1 MSKGKTKTE
10 ATATLPDWQKD
21 AYQDYLARAQE
32 AADMPFQGYTGDR
45 FAGLSPEEMQMGA
58 GIQGLFGSAFGG
70 FDPTRQ
76 LQQLAGQQAPQMGDV
91 QSLLDVDIGAYQSPY
106 QQQVI
111 DLTEQDFARR
121 RDLQQQQAQDV
132 AMRSGAFGGSR
143 GTIYEQEALRPLQ
156 EQEARTVAGLRQ
168 SGFEQAQRA
177 AESDIARQQ
186 QMAMLAPEL
195 ELRSRQQQA
204 GLLGGLLGGQTQA
217 LGLLGGY
224 GGLARGLEQQG
235 RDFDFSEF
243 MREQQYPAYQLGL
256 FGQGIQGMPALI
268 GRNTVEEKF
277 GSPLGAL
284 GDATKLAGALASGG
298 YFNPAAPAAPSDERL
313 KENIKK
319 IGKSKNGHNLYTWDW
334 NDRAKE
340 LGVNSPT
347 TGVIAQEIIKYM
359 PEAVTKHA
367 DGYYMVNYGAL

>member
-45 FAGLSPEEMQMGA
+45 FAGLSPEELQMGA

-70 FDPTRQ
+70 FDPTGQ
-76 LQQLAGQQAPQMGDV
+76 LQQLAGQQAPQLGDV

-195 ELRSRQQQA
+195 ELRGRQQQA
-204 GLLGGLLGGQTQA
+204 SLLSGLLGGQTQA

-243 MREQQYPAYQLGL
+243 GRELQYPAYQLGL
-256 FGQGIQGMPALI
+256 LGQGLGMMPKLM
-268 GRNTVEEKF
+268 GKSGTTEEF
-277 GSPLGAL
+277 ASPLSVGGDLL
-284 GDATKLAGALASGG
+284 GLAAGLATGGVFGPLAGGAGGAAGIAPQINMPSSLPGSG
-298 YFNPAAPAAPSDERL
+298 
-313 KENIKK
+313 
-319 IGKSKNGHNLYTWDW
+319 
-334 NDRAKE
+334 
-340 LGVNSPT
+340 
-347 TGVIAQEIIKYM
+347 TGLPGI
-359 PEAVTKHA
+359 
-367 DGYYMVNYGAL
+367 

>member
-1 MSKGKTKTE
+1 MSKGKTTTTQE
-10 ATATLPDWQKD
+10 ATLPDWQKQ

-32 AADMPFQGYTGDR
+32 AADIPFQGYTGDR
-45 FAGLSPEEMQMGA
+45 IAGLSPEEMQMGA
-58 GIQGLFGSAFGG
+58 GIQGLYGSAFGG
-70 FDPTRQ
+70 FDPTGQ

-168 SGFEQAQRA
+168 SGFESAQRA

-195 ELRSRQQQA
+195 ELRGRQQQA
-204 GLLGGLLGGQTQA
+204 GLLSGLLGGQQQA

-256 FGQGIQGMPALI
+256 LGQGLGMMPQLM
-268 GRNTVEEKF
+268 GKTGTESFK
-277 GSPLGAL
+277 
-284 GDATKLAGALASGG
+284 TASL
-298 YFNPAAPAAPSDERL
+298 E
-313 KENIKK
+313 
-319 IGKSKNGHNLYTWDW
+319 
-334 NDRAKE
+334 E
-340 LGVNSPT
+340 LGNFL
-347 TGVIAQEIIKYM
+347 
-359 PEAVTKHA
+359 
-367 DGYYMVNYGAL
+367 YGAGGSGAFG

>member
-1 MSKGKTKTE
+1 MSKGKTTTTQE
-10 ATATLPDWQKD
+10 ATLPDWQKQ

-32 AADMPFQGYTGDR
+32 AADIPFQGYTGDR
-45 FAGLSPEEMQMGA
+45 IAGLSPEEMQMGA
-58 GIQGLFGSAFGG
+58 GIQGMYGSAFGG

-243 MREQQYPAYQLGL
+243 MRQQQYPAYQLGL
-256 FGQGIQGMPALI
+256 FGQGVQGMQPLVGQTTTSESTAGPMGVLGGI
-268 GRNTVEEKF
+268 AGL
-277 GSPLGAL
+277 GSSLAL
-284 GDATKLAGALASGG
+284 GGINPFSGLKGLFGGGGAQTFAGGSVVPPMQNFN
-298 YFNPAAPAAPSDERL
+298 FNPGGMVGSGYQSGQVNLPPSL
-313 KENIKK
+313 F
-319 IGKSKNGHNLYTWDW
+319 GT
-334 NDRAKE
+334 
-340 LGVNSPT
+340 
-347 TGVIAQEIIKYM
+347 
-359 PEAVTKHA
+359 
-367 DGYYMVNYGAL
+367 

>member
-1 MSKGKTKTE
+1 MSKGKSRTQQQT
-10 ATATLPDWQKD
+10 TMPDWQMDLFKD
-21 AYQDYLARAQE
+21 YYGRAKE

-45 FAGLSPEEMQMGA
+45 FAGMSPEEQQMGA
-58 GIQGLFGSAFGG
+58 SIQSLFGSAFGG
-70 FDPTRQ
+70 FDPTAQ
-76 LQQLAGQQAPQMGDV
+76 LQQLAGQQAPQLGDV

-156 EQEARTVAGLRQ
+156 EQEARTVADIRDRGY
-168 SGFEQAQRA
+168 GQALGA
-177 AESDIARQQ
+177 MESDLARQQ

-195 ELRSRQQQA
+195 ELRGRQQQA
-204 GLLGGLLGGQTQA
+204 GLLGGLLGGQQQA

-243 MREQQYPAYQLGL
+243 MRQQQYPAYQLGL
-256 FGQGIQGMPALI
+256 LGQGLGMMPKLMGSTGTESYKAASLEDL
-268 GRNTVEEKF
+268 GKF
-277 GSPLGAL
+277 LYGTGEIGAL
-284 GDATKLAGALASGG
+284 T
-298 YFNPAAPAAPSDERL
+298 
-313 KENIKK
+313 
-319 IGKSKNGHNLYTWDW
+319 
-334 NDRAKE
+334 
-340 LGVNSPT
+340 
-347 TGVIAQEIIKYM
+347 
-359 PEAVTKHA
+359 
-367 DGYYMVNYGAL
+367 

>member
-1 MSKGKTKTE
+1 MSKGKTKTTSQ
-10 ATATLPDWQKD
+10 ATMPDWQMDLFKD
-21 AYQDYLARAQE
+21 YYQQAKE

-45 FAGLSPEEMQMGA
+45 IAGLSPEEMQMGA

-70 FDPTRQ
+70 FDPTGQ
-76 LQQLAGQQAPQMGDV
+76 LQQLAGQQAPQLGDV

-168 SGFEQAQRA
+168 SGFESAQRA

-195 ELRSRQQQA
+195 ELRGRQQQA
-204 GLLGGLLGGQTQA
+204 GLLSGLLGGQTQA

-243 MREQQYPAYQLGL
+243 MRQQQYPAYQLGL
-256 FGQGIQGMPALI
+256 LGQGLGMMPQLM
-268 GRNTVEEKF
+268 GRTGTQSSQQASLADLGKF
-277 GSPLGAL
+277 L
-284 GDATKLAGALASGG
+284 SGVG
-298 YFNPAAPAAPSDERL
+298 QL
-313 KENIKK
+313 
-319 IGKSKNGHNLYTWDW
+319 
-334 NDRAKE
+334 
-340 LGVNSPT
+340 
-347 TGVIAQEIIKYM
+347 
-359 PEAVTKHA
+359 
-367 DGYYMVNYGAL
+367 

>member
-1 MSKGKTKTE
+1 MSKGKSRTQKQT
-10 ATATLPDWQKD
+10 TMPDWQMDLFKD
-21 AYQDYLARAQE
+21 YYGRAKE

-45 FAGLSPEEMQMGA
+45 FAGMSPEEQQMGA
-58 GIQGLFGSAFGG
+58 SIQSLFGSAFGG
-70 FDPTRQ
+70 FDPTGQ
-76 LQQLAGQQAPQMGDV
+76 LQQLASQQAPQLGDV

-156 EQEARTVAGLRQ
+156 EQEARTIADLRQ
-168 SGFEQAQRA
+168 SDYQQALRS
-177 AESDIARQQ
+177 AESDIGRQQ

-195 ELRSRQQQA
+195 ELRGRQQQA
-204 GLLGGLLGGQTQA
+204 GLLGGLLGGQQQA

-243 MREQQYPAYQLGL
+243 MRQQQYPAYQLGL
-256 FGQGIQGMPALI
+256 LGQGLGMMPKLM
-268 GRNTVEEKF
+268 
-277 GSPLGAL
+277 GSTGTESFRAASLEDLGNFL
-284 GDATKLAGALASGG
+284 
-298 YFNPAAPAAPSDERL
+298 
-313 KENIKK
+313 
-319 IGKSKNGHNLYTWDW
+319 
-334 NDRAKE
+334 
-340 LGVNSPT
+340 
-347 TGVIAQEIIKYM
+347 
-359 PEAVTKHA
+359 
-367 DGYYMVNYGAL
+367 YGAGGSGAFGGD

>member
-1 MSKGKTKTE
+1 MSKGKTKTTSQ
-10 ATATLPDWQKD
+10 ATMPDWQMDLFKDYYQQAKD
-21 AYQDYLARAQE
+21 A
-32 AADMPFQGYTGDR
+32 ADIPFQEYTRDR
-45 FAGLSPEEMQMGA
+45 FAGMSPEEQQMGA

-168 SGFEQAQRA
+168 SGFESAQRA

-195 ELRSRQQQA
+195 ELRGRQQQA
-204 GLLGGLLGGQTQA
+204 GLLSGLLGGQTQA

-243 MREQQYPAYQLGL
+243 MRQQQYPAYQLGL
-256 FGQGIQGMPALI
+256 LGQGLGMMPKLMGQSGTTEQFA
-268 GRNTVEEKF
+268 
-277 GSPLGAL
+277 SPLSVGGDLLGMAAGLATGGVFGPLSAGGVGGA
-284 GDATKLAGALASGG
+284 AGITPQI
-298 YFNPAAPAAPSDERL
+298 NMPSFL
-313 KENIKK
+313 P
-319 IGKSKNGHNLYTWDW
+319 GAG
-334 NDRAKE
+334 
-340 LGVNSPT
+340 
-347 TGVIAQEIIKYM
+347 TGLPGI
-359 PEAVTKHA
+359 
-367 DGYYMVNYGAL
+367 

>member
-1 MSKGKTKTE
+1 MSKGKSRTQEQT
-10 ATATLPDWQKD
+10 TMPDWQMDLFKDYYQQAKD
-21 AYQDYLARAQE
+21 A
-32 AADMPFQGYTGDR
+32 ADIPFQEYTRDR
-45 FAGLSPEEMQMGA
+45 FAGMSPEEQQMGA

-156 EQEARTVAGLRQ
+156 EQEARTLADIRDRGY
-168 SGFEQAQRA
+168 GQALGA

-195 ELRSRQQQA
+195 ELRGRQQQA
-204 GLLGGLLGGQTQA
+204 NLLGGLLGGQTQA

-256 FGQGIQGMPALI
+256 LGQGLGMMPQLM
-268 GRNTVEEKF
+268 GRTGTESFRTASLEELGNFLYGAGGSGAF
-277 GSPLGAL
+277 GS
-284 GDATKLAGALASGG
+284 
-298 YFNPAAPAAPSDERL
+298 
-313 KENIKK
+313 
-319 IGKSKNGHNLYTWDW
+319 
-334 NDRAKE
+334 
-340 LGVNSPT
+340 
-347 TGVIAQEIIKYM
+347 
-359 PEAVTKHA
+359 
-367 DGYYMVNYGAL
+367 

>member
-10 ATATLPDWQKD
+10 ATATLPDWQKQ

-45 FAGLSPEEMQMGA
+45 FAGLSPEELQMGA

-70 FDPTRQ
+70 FDPTGQ
-76 LQQLAGQQAPQMGDV
+76 LQQLAGQQAPQLGDV

-243 MREQQYPAYQLGL
+243 MRQQQYPAYQLGL
-256 FGQGIQGMPALI
+256 LGQGLGMMPKLM
-268 GRNTVEEKF
+268 
-277 GSPLGAL
+277 GSTGTESFRGASLKDLGNFLYGTGESGAL
-284 GDATKLAGALASGG
+284 G
-298 YFNPAAPAAPSDERL
+298 
-313 KENIKK
+313 
-319 IGKSKNGHNLYTWDW
+319 
-334 NDRAKE
+334 
-340 LGVNSPT
+340 
-347 TGVIAQEIIKYM
+347 
-359 PEAVTKHA
+359 
-367 DGYYMVNYGAL
+367 

>member
-1 MSKGKTKTE
+1 MSKGKTKTTSQ
-10 ATATLPDWQKD
+10 ATMPDWQMDLFKDYYQQAKD
-21 AYQDYLARAQE
+21 A
-32 AADMPFQGYTGDR
+32 ADIPFQGYTGDR
-45 FAGLSPEEMQMGA
+45 IAGLSPEEMQMGA

-168 SGFEQAQRA
+168 SGFESAQRA

-195 ELRSRQQQA
+195 ELRGRQQQA
-204 GLLGGLLGGQTQA
+204 GLLSGLLGGQQQA

-224 GGLARGLEQQG
+224 GGLSRGLGQAQ

-256 FGQGIQGMPALI
+256 LGQGLGMMPKLMGSTGTESFRTASLEDL
-268 GRNTVEEKF
+268 GKF
-277 GSPLGAL
+277 LYGTGETGAL
-284 GDATKLAGALASGG
+284 G
-298 YFNPAAPAAPSDERL
+298 
-313 KENIKK
+313 
-319 IGKSKNGHNLYTWDW
+319 
-334 NDRAKE
+334 
-340 LGVNSPT
+340 
-347 TGVIAQEIIKYM
+347 
-359 PEAVTKHA
+359 
-367 DGYYMVNYGAL
+367 

>member
-1 MSKGKTKTE
+1 MSKGKSRTQEQT
-10 ATATLPDWQKD
+10 TMPDWQMDLFKDYYQQAKD
-21 AYQDYLARAQE
+21 A
-32 AADMPFQGYTGDR
+32 ADIPFQEYTRDR
-45 FAGLSPEEMQMGA
+45 FAGMSPEEQQMGA

-168 SGFEQAQRA
+168 SGFESAQRA

-243 MREQQYPAYQLGL
+243 MRQQQYPAYQLGL
-256 FGQGIQGMPALI
+256 FGQAIQGMPALI

-277 GSPLGAL
+277 GSPLGAV
-284 GDATKLAGALASGG
+284 GDAAKLAGALASGG
-298 YFNPAAPAAPSDERL
+298 YFNPAAPSDERL

>member
-1 MSKGKTKTE
+1 MSKGKSRTKEQT
-10 ATATLPDWQKD
+10 TMPDWQMDLFKDYYQQAKD
-21 AYQDYLARAQE
+21 A
-32 AADMPFQGYTGDR
+32 ADIPFQEYTRDR
-45 FAGLSPEEMQMGA
+45 FAGMSPEEQQMGA

-156 EQEARTVAGLRQ
+156 EQEARTLADIRDRGY
-168 SGFEQAQRA
+168 GQALGA

-256 FGQGIQGMPALI
+256 LGQGLGMMPQLM
-268 GRNTVEEKF
+268 GRTGTESFRTASLEELGNFLYGAGGSGAF
-277 GSPLGAL
+277 GS
-284 GDATKLAGALASGG
+284 
-298 YFNPAAPAAPSDERL
+298 
-313 KENIKK
+313 
-319 IGKSKNGHNLYTWDW
+319 
-334 NDRAKE
+334 
-340 LGVNSPT
+340 
-347 TGVIAQEIIKYM
+347 
-359 PEAVTKHA
+359 
-367 DGYYMVNYGAL
+367 